1 MTSHHIR
8 KNWPSGTYSRNGPD
22 GCLYGKSPNG
32 YMDEELF
39 LTWFEEIFVVGTSH
53 VRPSLLIINGYGSHI
68 TYSVIKRA
76 VEQNIKTILPPHI
89 TNILQPLNAG
99 LFRSLKANLS
109 KVTDG
114 VKMLSVTG
122 DYQNINKTNFI
133 TIFKESFERSMS
145 LATIKNGFRKTGIY
159 PFNPEAIDKTRLIP
173 IEPSP
178 STTVIPTSTLSGV
191 ESTPAENLEK
201 LEHDFTI
208 TLSGKTPLGTS
219 TQNILT
225 KMSIMPQHLADVFY
239 LPSSER
245 SKKSY
250 KPQVITEGRTITDK
264 DHQGLY
270 KEKEEN
276 KSRKEK
282 RRKIEKRQERKNRKQ
297 S

>member
-1 MTSHHIR
+1 
-8 KNWPSGTYSRNGPD
+8 
-22 GCLYGKSPNG
+22 
-32 YMDEELF
+32 MDEELF
-39 LTWFEEIFVVGTSH
+39 LTWFEEIVVVGTSH
-53 VRPSLLIINGYGSHI
+53 VRPTLLIMDCHGSRI

-76 VEQNIKTILPPHI
+76 MEKNIKIILLAPHT
-89 TNILQPLNAG
+89 TNVLQPLDVG

-178 STTVIPTSTLSGV
+178 SSTPLIPTSMLPGV
-191 ESTPAENLEK
+191 ESTPVENLEK
-201 LEHDFTI
+201 SEHNFTI
-208 TLSGKTPLGTS
+208 TSSEKTPWATS

-225 KMSIMPQHLADVFY
+225 KMNIVPQYLADVFY
-239 LPSSER
+239 LP
-245 SKKSY
+245 
-250 KPQVITEGRTITDK
+250 
-264 DHQGLY
+264 
-270 KEKEEN
+270 
-276 KSRKEK
+276 
-282 RRKIEKRQERKNRKQ
+282 
-297 S
+297 